1 MRWHFGWLLITREQN
16 LTLNLYPP
24 EARTLFQ
31 CSNVRRGG
39 YSGWHWAIRVG
50 TMLMMI
56 SPRRRKVNGAVIFD
70 VSAWLAGG
78 NGDAA
83 KKIKKFLI
91 FFFFGLCGFW
101 LGVLG
106 LIYGMG
112 GGAFLIWR
120 CCEEEPF
127 FRYSVVFASFRC
139 LKALGFFKRD

>member
-1 MRWHFGWLLITREQN
+1 MRWHFGWLLITKEQN

-50 TMLMMI
+50 TMLMMM

-83 KKIKKFLI
+83 KKRKKFLI
-91 FFFFGLCGFW
+91 VFSLVCVVFGWVFW
-101 LGVLG
+101 GKLMGWVGVLYWFGGVVKKTFFPVLGSIRVFSLFESIG
-106 LIYGMG
+106 L
-112 GGAFLIWR
+112 F
-120 CCEEEPF
+120 
-127 FRYSVVFASFRC
+127 
-139 LKALGFFKRD
+139 